1 MVAAPPGARRHPGVV
16 VLALA
21 VLLGGVVVPS
31 ASLVQALTYPGE
43 ASTTVRLVEWAREH
57 GGGGIVDLVENW
69 WYARPPVVASLA
81 PADLPAPPTAVA
93 TGSPPVLAPLVPA
106 LPGEGQWVAGASSS
120 LGEPAIY
127 TTFERPD
134 ARHRGVVV
142 GVALLESRAIV
153 THLIAG
159 TRQPLPQTRADDA
172 RVPDALQSSLVAT
185 FNSGFKMQDAHGG
198 FYADG
203 HVAVPLRDGAAS
215 LVVRRD
221 GSATVGQWGQDAVAG
236 PDVVAVRQNLDLVV
250 DNGRPAPGLDGNT
263 SQSWGT
269 AKNQLQYTWRS
280 GIGIDASGN
289 LVYVAGDGMN
299 LVTLAAALLQAG
311 AVRGMQL
318 DIHSEMVD
326 FFSYRHGAGSD
337 APVATKLLPTMP
349 GRSDRY
355 LVPDQR
361 DFVAVTLR

>member
-1 MVAAPPGARRHPGVV
+1 MVAAPPGARRHRGVV

-21 VLLGGVVVPS
+21 VLVGGVVVPS

-43 ASTTVRLVEWAREH
+43 ASTTVRLVEWVREH

-69 WYARPPVVASLA
+69 WYAKPPATAS
-81 PADLPAPPTAVA
+81 PTRADLPPPPAAAAAGAPPQLT
-93 TGSPPVLAPLVPA
+93 PLVPA
-106 LPGEGQWVAGASSS
+106 LPGEGQWTAGVPSS
-120 LGEPAIY
+120 LGRPAIY

-134 ARHRGVVV
+134 ARHRSVVV
-142 GVALLESRAIV
+142 GVALLESQATA
-153 THLIAG
+153 THLVAG
-159 TRQPLPQTRADDA
+159 TRQPLPQTRADNA
-172 RVPDALQSSLVAT
+172 RVPDVLRTSLVAT

-203 HVAVPLRDGAAS
+203 HTAVPLRDGAAS
-215 LVVRRD
+215 LVVHRD
-221 GSATVGQWGQDAVAG
+221 GGATVGQWGRDAVAG

-250 DNGRPAPGLDGNT
+250 DGGHPVAGLDGNNA
-263 SQSWGT
+263 QRWGT

-280 GIGIDASGN
+280 GIGIDAVGN

-299 LVTLAAALLQAG
+299 LVTLAAALVQAG
-311 AVRGMQL
+311 VVRGMQF
-318 DIHSEMVD
+318 DIHSQMVD
-326 FFSYRHGAGSD
+326 FFSYRHAGS
-337 APVATKLLPTMP
+337 AVPVATKLLPTMP
-349 GRSDRY
+349 GRLDRY